1 MQIVQTTA
9 QNAHTFA
16 YSNQNKPE
24 AAHLLQEQIF
34 MMSGDIWVE
43 MQAVC
48 LFILVLGKDGARR
61 ESQSNVLTFWHE
73 LVIPE
78 PLSNMHEG
86 IY

>member
-34 MMSGDIWVE
+34 MMSGDI
-43 MQAVC
+43 
-48 LFILVLGKDGARR
+48 
-61 ESQSNVLTFWHE
+61 
-73 LVIPE
+73 
-78 PLSNMHEG
+78 
-86 IY
+86 